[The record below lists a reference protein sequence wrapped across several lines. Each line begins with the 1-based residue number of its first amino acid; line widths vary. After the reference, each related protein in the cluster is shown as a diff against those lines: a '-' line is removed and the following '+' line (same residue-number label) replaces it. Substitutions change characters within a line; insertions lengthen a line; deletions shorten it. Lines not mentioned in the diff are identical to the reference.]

1 MKDFDATI
9 TKAVVMQDEH
19 TKGTVLMGVIERM
32 DDIVNFKVPFNV
44 EEIEGDHHEF
54 MDALKDKLAEE
65 LDCPQRYIM
74 LNEELLLKRMLY
86 YGKQIELGRL
96 N

>member
-9 TKAVVMQDEH
+9 TRAVVVQDEI
-19 TKGTVLMGVIERM
+19 TKDTVLMGAIERM
-32 DDIVNFKVPFNV
+32 DDIVNFKVPFNY
-44 EEIEGDHHEF
+44 EELEGDHHEF

-65 LDCPQRYIM
+65 LACPPRYIM
-74 LNEELLLKRMLY
+74 LNEELLLKRMIY